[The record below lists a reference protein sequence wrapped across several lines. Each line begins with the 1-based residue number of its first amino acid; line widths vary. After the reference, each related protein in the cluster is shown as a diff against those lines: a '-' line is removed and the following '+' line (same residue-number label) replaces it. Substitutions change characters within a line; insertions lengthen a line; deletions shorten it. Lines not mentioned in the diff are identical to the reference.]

1 MFVRELGGGD
11 ADKGFKRVS
20 LQFDGQIHTCT
31 GCSDPGLGSSDVC
44 ASCAEDRRRAVRA
57 ADAGVHSG
65 GDPAARHEDLRNC
78 HRKNTH
84 MHTHPVHVS
93 LSVKV
98 FSVCVFAERGHTDGH
113 CYRDVFRLLA
123 RRLSLY
129 LLPGI
134 PGQRS
139 DHHAADAVPA
149 GKSWNY
155 THTHTQNRVVCFCC
169 SQM

>member
-1 MFVRELGGGD
+1 MLPVQKIAGELYGPLMLVFTLVAILLHGMKTSGTVIVRT
-11 ADKGFKRVS
+11 
-20 LQFDGQIHTCT
+20 HTCT
-31 GCSDPGLGSSDVC
+31 
-44 ASCAEDRRRAVRA
+44 
-57 ADAGVHSG
+57 
-65 GDPAARHEDLRNC
+65 
-78 HRKNTH
+78 
-84 MHTHPVHVS
+84 HT
-93 LSVKV
+93 LFMFLCLLV